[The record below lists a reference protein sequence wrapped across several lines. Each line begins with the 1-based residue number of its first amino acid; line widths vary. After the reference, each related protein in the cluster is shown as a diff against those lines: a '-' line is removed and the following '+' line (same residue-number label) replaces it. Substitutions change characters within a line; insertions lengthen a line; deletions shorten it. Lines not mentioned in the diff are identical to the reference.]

1 MPKCYYIDGYN
12 VLYKSSTLRP
22 LAEEDIE
29 SARESLIDKVVL
41 FCRAVDATAT
51 IVFDGRG
58 TRYTETADHGRNLP
72 GLQVLYTHGSLSAD
86 AVIERMVY
94 QAKDR
99 REIAVVSNDRGI
111 RMLCRGMG
119 ALVMEADNFLQEVRG
134 IREDIDRSMDRIRQ
148 PTSMERVEE
157 RLDPDM
163 IDKLRAL
170 RDQLRDT

>member
-12 VLYKSSTLRP
+12 VLYKSSMLRP

-41 FCRAVDATAT
+41 FCRAVGATAT
-51 IVFDGRG
+51 LVFDGRG
-58 TRYTETADHGRNLP
+58 KRYAEKVDHGRDVA
-72 GLQVLYTHGSLSAD
+72 GLEVVYTHGNLSAD
-86 AVIERMVY
+86 AIIERMVY

-119 ALVMEADNFLQEVRG
+119 ALVMEADSFLQEVRG
-134 IREDIDRSMDRIRQ
+134 IREDIDRSMARIQQ

-157 RLDPDM
+157 RLAPDM

-170 RDQLRDT
+170 RDQLKDS

>member
-12 VLYKSSTLRP
+12 VLYKSSMLRP
-22 LAEEDIE
+22 LAENDIE
-29 SARESLIDKVVL
+29 SAREALIDKVVL

-58 TRYTETADHGRNLP
+58 KRYAETVDHGRNLA
-72 GLQVLYTHGSLSAD
+72 GLEVMYTHGNLSAD
-86 AVIERMVY
+86 AIIERMVY

-99 REIAVVSNDRGI
+99 REIVVVSNDRGI

-119 ALVMEADNFLQEVRG
+119 ALVMEADSFLQEVRG
-134 IREDIDRSMDRIRQ
+134 IREDIDRSMERTRQ

-157 RLDPDM
+157 RLEPDM
-163 IDKLRAL
+163 IEKLRAL
-170 RDQLRDT
+170 RERLKDA